1 MKNTTNLKTSLDV
14 YKFIIYLLFNGE
26 VVISLIFLLQ
36 IIVVVI
42 TGGLFGVNLYG
53 TLMLRQYFDQV
64 WFLPPDTMGYKY
76 SITNSKVCI
85 FVWYLNDFNLPHS

>member
-1 MKNTTNLKTSLDV
+1 MFTIQWQSSNQFS
-14 YKFIIYLLFNGE
+14 FSF
-26 VVISLIFLLQ
+26 LQ

-42 TGGLFGVNLYG
+42 TGTLFGVNLYG

-76 SITNSKVCI
+76 SVTNSKVI
-85 FVWYLNDFNLPHS
+85 DK

>member
-1 MKNTTNLKTSLDV
+1 M
-14 YKFIIYLLFNGE
+14 YKFSIYLLVLFNGE

-76 SITNSKVCI
+76 SITNSKVHCCL
-85 FVWYLNDFNLPHS
+85 VSE

>member
-1 MKNTTNLKTSLDV
+1 MFDWTW
-14 YKFIIYLLFNGE
+14 KFGHLVFTIQWQSSNQF
-26 VVISLIFLLQ
+26 SFSFLQ

-42 TGGLFGVNLYG
+42 TGTLFGVNLYG

-76 SITNSKVCI
+76 SVTNSKVI
-85 FVWYLNDFNLPHS
+85 D